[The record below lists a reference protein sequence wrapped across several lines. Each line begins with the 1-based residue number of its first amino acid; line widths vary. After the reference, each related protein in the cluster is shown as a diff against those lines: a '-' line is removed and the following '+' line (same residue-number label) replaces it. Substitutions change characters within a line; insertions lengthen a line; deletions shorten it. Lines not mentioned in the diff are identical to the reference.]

1 MIDGGGEYE
10 LQEDERY
17 IIIPV
22 MSGIIDISQLNT
34 PPEKH
39 ELATAKFFA
48 ERGKDIIFIKAS
60 NIPEVHTPDILMD
73 GLEWEIKSPQGKAK
87 RTIETNFRHAVDQ
100 SLNIIFDL
108 RRINLPEKQCIAQ
121 LEKEFIAR
129 HAKKLL
135 VITKSGELLEYPQK
149 S

>member
-1 MIDGGGEYE
+1 
-10 LQEDERY
+10 
-17 IIIPV
+17 

-48 ERGKDIIFIKAS
+48 ERGKDIIFIMAS

-100 SLNIIFDL
+100 SLYIIFDL
-108 RRINLPEKQCIAQ
+108 RRINLPEKQCTISKRRQ
-121 LEKEFIAR
+121 RKDTENRLKETETISQVYDF
-129 HAKKLL
+129 
-135 VITKSGELLEYPQK
+135 Y
-149 S
+149 